1 MSTASSG
8 RVASPVLHDPR
19 RHHPS
24 MAGARAVPLAAQRE
38 PVPWLLVVLWA
49 FAALA
54 LGFAMYFAVATGFGD
69 VPSY

>member
-1 MSTASSG
+1 MRLYRSESNLCRSAW
-8 RVASPVLHDPR
+8 V
-19 RHHPS
+19 
-24 MAGARAVPLAAQRE
+24 
-38 PVPWLLVVLWA
+38 

>member
-8 RVASPVLHDPR
+8 RVGSGPVV
-19 RHHPS
+19 
-24 MAGARAVPLAAQRE
+24 RAIAVDRE
-38 PVPWLLVVLWA
+38 PVPWLLVVLWT

>member
-8 RVASPVLHDPR
+8 RVGDPR
-19 RHHPS
+19 RHDRRHAS
-24 MAGARAVPLAAQRE
+24 NLIGARAVPLVAQRE
-38 PVPWLLVVLWA
+38 PVPWLLVVLWT

-69 VPSY
+69 VP